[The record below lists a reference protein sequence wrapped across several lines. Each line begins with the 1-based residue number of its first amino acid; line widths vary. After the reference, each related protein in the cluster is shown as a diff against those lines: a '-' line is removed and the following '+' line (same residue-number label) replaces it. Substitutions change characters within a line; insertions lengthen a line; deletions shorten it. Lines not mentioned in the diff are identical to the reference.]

1 MGTRRISLSWPNAGA
16 SAYLQADEI
25 STNPAGNTS
34 VVQFYIEVQFGGSY
48 HNGPATGYITDA
60 TGARMGGAG
69 VN

>member
-1 MGTRRISLSWPNAGA
+1 
-16 SAYLQADEI
+16 LQADEI